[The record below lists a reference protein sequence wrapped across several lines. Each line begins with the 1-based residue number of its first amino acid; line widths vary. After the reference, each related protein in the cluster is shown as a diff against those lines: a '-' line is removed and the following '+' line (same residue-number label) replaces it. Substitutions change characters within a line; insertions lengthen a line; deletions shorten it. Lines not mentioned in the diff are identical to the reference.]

1 MFLSSLH
8 AWTNDHSNEIHIVK
22 EDFKENGVFLC
33 MDEVRQMNATSG
45 MGEKHYMDEI
55 DEISQ

>member
-1 MFLSSLH
+1 MTTSMKSILS
-8 AWTNDHSNEIHIVK
+8 K

-33 MDEVRQMNATSG
+33 IDEVCQMNATSG

>member
-1 MFLSSLH
+1 MTTSMKTMLSKEISKRIEFFLR
-8 AWTNDHSNEIHIVK
+8 I
-22 EDFKENGVFLC
+22 
-33 MDEVRQMNATSG
+33 DEVSQVNAISG